1 MSQSWKHSLADWRVW
16 LALSVLPV
24 STAFM
29 LSLGGCFRTLGFE
42 FAIAPYS
49 YRIELKADAC
59 TVERTFNAL
68 RTQWIDTRMEPAGP
82 FDREF
87 WENWYRVS
95 KGEAPWPLL
104 SYHIGYALSPET
116 ERIDRD
122 YTVTPSTLVV
132 VPYKESA
139 LIAVSM
145 PLLLGGTVLFRRLC
159 ARKP

>member
-1 MSQSWKHSLADWRVW
+1 
-16 LALSVLPV
+16 
-24 STAFM
+24 
-29 LSLGGCFRTLGFE
+29 
-42 FAIAPYS
+42 
-49 YRIELKADAC
+49 
-59 TVERTFNAL
+59 
-68 RTQWIDTRMEPAGP
+68 MEPAGP

-116 ERIDRD
+116 ERIDPD

-145 PLLLGGTVLFRRLC
+145 PLLLGGTVLCRRLC